1 MSYRSYRSDSVIL
14 LSFAYTSPAYD
25 ARVKTCTR
33 RNWVAQYAARFRP
46 GVQFMGYDRSPRYR
60 GVPLHASRVISCQLE
75 PIIEMPDDDFEHEGF
90 GFIARSGDWQAVK
103 NLAVGVCGPELQ
115 GFGRHQKRR
124 FYDACRMS
132 PEFVLHDAFNKWR
145 ASSVSLWTLRFEHL
159 P

>member
-46 GVQFMGYDRSPRYR
+46 GVQFMGYSRSPRYQ
-60 GVPLHASRVISCQLE
+60 GKPLHASRVISCVQE
-75 PIIEMPDDDFEHEGF
+75 PRWMMPDSDFETEGFAFLSNVPGGVASLARNLIGDCGFTDDFVGPDALNSAWRIFRLWRVRTHE
-90 GFIARSGDWQAVK
+90 RQS
-103 NLAVGVCGPELQ
+103 
-115 GFGRHQKRR
+115 
-124 FYDACRMS
+124 
-132 PEFVLHDAFNKWR
+132 
-145 ASSVSLWTLRFEHL
+145 WTLRFEHL